1 MNETESTFQLPPELN
16 DVPLNYSMT
25 HITFED
31 VQGILSLVDIALARG
46 SIKGDELTVLNQIRN
61 DCLAELQDF
70 QVWQQKRQ
78 QVMAVEAQVAR
89 EEREA
94 SIRKEAEIAKAT
106 SEAKIQS
113 AQEAARILQN
123 RINELEGQITAR
135 GITPVAGV
143 EAPTVPNTNVSKAF
157 ENARKNNPVPTITN
171 QPQISDN
178 DEFVAKVNEARE
190 AFDSNESTIDDQMK
204 ALGEMIDFSEDEEWT
219 YSFDDTD
226 FKPLPTSDGK
236 SKDMDNVAPLFE
248 IKVGQDGN
256 VPLGE
261 QVTEEDVNANVTEM
275 EMDDFE
281 PIEGDG
287 EIEIEVREDP
297 ESVAEVQKMKESVE
311 DEYEEIVIPNSM
323 ELQKMTKSRIAE
335 VGASLGFVI
344 SQDQT
349 KSAMIKDFE
358 ESSWNLIQQAEADE
372 NTTVHQDEDI
382 IRDGGY
388 FGEDDS

>member
-94 SIRKEAEIAKAT
+94 SIRREAEVAKAT

-135 GITPVAGV
+135 GITPVDSTEV
-143 EAPTVPNTNVSKAF
+143 PTMPNTNVSKAF
-157 ENARKNNPVPTITN
+157 ENARKNNPVPTITK
-171 QPQISDN
+171 QPQI
-178 DEFVAKVNEARE
+178 
-190 AFDSNESTIDDQMK
+190 
-204 ALGEMIDFSEDEEWT
+204 
-219 YSFDDTD
+219 
-226 FKPLPTSDGK
+226 
-236 SKDMDNVAPLFE
+236 
-248 IKVGQDGN
+248 
-256 VPLGE
+256 
-261 QVTEEDVNANVTEM
+261 
-275 EMDDFE
+275 
-281 PIEGDG
+281 
-287 EIEIEVREDP
+287 
-297 ESVAEVQKMKESVE
+297 
-311 DEYEEIVIPNSM
+311 
-323 ELQKMTKSRIAE
+323 
-335 VGASLGFVI
+335 
-344 SQDQT
+344 
-349 KSAMIKDFE
+349 
-358 ESSWNLIQQAEADE
+358 
-372 NTTVHQDEDI
+372 
-382 IRDGGY
+382 
-388 FGEDDS
+388 

>member
-89 EEREA
+89 EERE
-94 SIRKEAEIAKAT
+94 T

-135 GITPVAGV
+135 GITPVAGTEV
-143 EAPTVPNTNVSKAF
+143 PTMPNTNVSKAF

-171 QPQISDN
+171 QPQISE
-178 DEFVAKVNEARE
+178 DEEFNAKVSEARE
-190 AFDSNESTIDDQMK
+190 AFDSNNSTIDDQMK
-204 ALGEMIDFSEDEEWT
+204 ALGDMIDFSEDEEWT
-219 YSFDDTD
+219 YSFDDAD

-287 EIEIEVREDP
+287 EVEIEVREDP
-297 ESVAEVQKMKESVE
+297 ESIAEVQKMKESVE

-335 VGASLGFVI
+335 VGTSLGFVI

-358 ESSWNLIQQAEADE
+358 ESSWNLIQEAEADE
-372 NTTVHQDEDI
+372 NSMVHQDEDI

>member
-94 SIRKEAEIAKAT
+94 SIRREAEVAKAT

-135 GITPVAGV
+135 GITPVDSTEV
-143 EAPTVPNTNVSKAF
+143 PTMPNTNVSKAF

-171 QPQISDN
+171 QPQISED
-178 DEFVAKVNEARE
+178 DEFNAKVSEARE
-190 AFDSNESTIDDQMK
+190 AFDSDKSTIDDQMK

-281 PIEGDG
+281 PIE
-287 EIEIEVREDP
+287 
-297 ESVAEVQKMKESVE
+297 
-311 DEYEEIVIPNSM
+311 
-323 ELQKMTKSRIAE
+323 L
-335 VGASLGFVI
+335 SLI
-344 SQDQT
+344 H
-349 KSAMIKDFE
+349 I
-358 ESSWNLIQQAEADE
+358 
-372 NTTVHQDEDI
+372 
-382 IRDGGY
+382 
-388 FGEDDS
+388 

>member
-1 MNETESTFQLPPELN
+1 
-16 DVPLNYSMT
+16 
-25 HITFED
+25 
-31 VQGILSLVDIALARG
+31 
-46 SIKGDELTVLNQIRN
+46 
-61 DCLAELQDF
+61 
-70 QVWQQKRQ
+70 
-78 QVMAVEAQVAR
+78 MAVEAQVAR

-94 SIRKEAEIAKAT
+94 SIRREAEVAKAT

-135 GITPVAGV
+135 GITPVAGTEV
-143 EAPTVPNTNVSKAF
+143 PTMPNTNVSKAF

-171 QPQISDN
+171 QPQISE
-178 DEFVAKVNEARE
+178 DEEFNAKVSEARE
-190 AFDSNESTIDDQMK
+190 AFDSNNSTIDDQMK
-204 ALGEMIDFSEDEEWT
+204 ALGDMIDFSEDEEWT
-219 YSFDDTD
+219 YSFDDAD

-287 EIEIEVREDP
+287 EVEIEVREDP
-297 ESVAEVQKMKESVE
+297 ESIAEVQKMKESVE

-335 VGASLGFVI
+335 VGTSLGFVI

-358 ESSWNLIQQAEADE
+358 ESSWNLIQEAEADE
-372 NTTVHQDEDI
+372 NSMVHQDEDI